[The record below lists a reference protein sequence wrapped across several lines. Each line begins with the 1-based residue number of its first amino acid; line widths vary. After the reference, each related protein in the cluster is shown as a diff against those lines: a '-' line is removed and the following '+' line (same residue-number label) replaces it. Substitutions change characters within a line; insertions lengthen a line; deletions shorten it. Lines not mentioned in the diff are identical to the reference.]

1 MLGRRRPV
9 EAFVRGL
16 GELEADVME
25 RLWAADGDRSVRDV
39 LEEINANS
47 RRPLA
52 YTTVM
57 TVLDNLHRKGWL
69 TRQLVDRA
77 YRYRPVKSKQEHS
90 AVLMADALAS
100 SGDLA
105 ATLLAFLAQ
114 LDSSEAKH
122 LADLVEQASPRSRP
136 RRGRS

>member
-1 MLGRRRPV
+1 
-9 EAFVRGL
+9 VRGL

>member
-1 MLGRRRPV
+1 
-9 EAFVRGL
+9 VRGL

-25 RLWAADGDRSVRDV
+25 RLWAADGDRSVREV
-39 LEEINANS
+39 LEEINTGS
-47 RRPLA
+47 SRPLA

-77 YRYRPVKSKQEHS
+77 YRYRPVKSKQQHS
-90 AVLMADALAS
+90 AALMADALAS
-100 SGDLA
+100 SGDRA

-114 LDSSEAKH
+114 LDGDEAKR
-122 LADLVEQASPRSRP
+122 LADLVEQSSPRSRR
-136 RRGRS
+136 RRGRP

>member
-1 MLGRRRPV
+1 M